1 MQYHFPISNYH
12 SHYRQRKALQN
23 DDEISY
29 CECSRTVSAGEIM
42 CQTCID
48 SNAIMECVLESNLTQ
63 RVIDDLKPVKCE
75 KCTEQ
80 FADHL
85 SLDIH
90 VMTTHVKATKPHVN
104 LLPTKLTIDEL
115 NRN

>member
-1 MQYHFPISNYH
+1 M
-12 SHYRQRKALQN
+12 QN

-90 VMTTHVKATKPHVN
+90 VDSRQSDKTTCQSITNKADN
-104 LLPTKLTIDEL
+104 
-115 NRN
+115 